1 MDRREDS
8 EQFISLVET
17 LEILLDQDFL
27 MTLKKSLRE
36 AEQGEL
42 IPWERVKAE
51 LELLESE

>member
-1 MDRREDS
+1 MDLREDS
-8 EQFISLVET
+8 EKFISLVET

-36 AEQGEL
+36 AERGEL